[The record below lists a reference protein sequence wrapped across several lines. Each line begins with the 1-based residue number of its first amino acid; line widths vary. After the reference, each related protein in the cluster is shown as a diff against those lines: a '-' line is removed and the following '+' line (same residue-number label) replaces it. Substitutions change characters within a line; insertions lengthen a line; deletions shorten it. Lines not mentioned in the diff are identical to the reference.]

1 MSRKAKAAVLT
12 VSVAVLLF
20 AVAGGMRGV
29 SASNNDG
36 AYRQIEVY
44 SEVLARVQS
53 EYVEQPDIPRVTAGA
68 LHGLLDSLDADSS
81 YLTPEQFKLYKER
94 NVNAKAGIGAA
105 VSKRFGYAT
114 VVAVI
119 PGGPADKAGLQSTDI
134 FESIEGKSTHDL
146 SLAEVRSM
154 LAGEPGSTVTVSVV
168 RARQAEPQKVVVTRD
183 IVNIPPV
190 ADKMMDDGIG
200 YIQVDALNQ
209 GKAED
214 IAAKIKAVEKEGAKK
229 LILDLRDCAEGPESE
244 GVAVANLF
252 LNHGTIAYLQGQKV
266 PRQSFNADPSK
277 AITNLPLEVLVDK
290 GTAGAAE
297 IVAAAVLEN
306 ARGDVVGDKTF
317 GEGTVQKEI
326 DLPDGGALILS
337 IAKYYSPS
345 GKAIEDAAV
354 TPNVLVASNTDDV
367 ATGDDDDSAQP
378 APQKP
383 AAPQQDDVLRKAV
396 QLLKSRSS

>member
-1 MSRKAKAAVLT
+1 MSRKAKAAILIA
-12 VSVAVLLF
+12 SVAVLLF

-81 YLTPEQFKLYKER
+81 YLTPEQFKQYKER
-94 NVNAKAGIGAA
+94 DVNAKAGIGAA

-146 SLAEVRSM
+146 SLAEIRSM

-183 IVNIPPV
+183 TVTIPPV
-190 ADKMMDDGIG
+190 ADKMMEDGIG

-214 IAAKIKAVEKEGAKK
+214 IAAKIKAVEQEGAKK

-354 TPNVLVASNTDDV
+354 TPNVLVASNTDD
-367 ATGDDDDSAQP
+367 AAGGDDDDSTQP

>member
-1 MSRKAKAAVLT
+1 MSRKTKAAILS

-20 AVAGGMRGV
+20 AIAGGVRGV

-81 YLTPEQFKLYKER
+81 YLTPEQFKLYKDR
-94 NVNAKAGIGAA
+94 DTNAKGSIGAA

-119 PGGPADKAGLQSTDI
+119 PGTPADKAGLQSTDI

-146 SLAEVRSM
+146 SLAEIRSM
-154 LAGEPGSTVTVSVV
+154 LAGAPGSTVTVSVV
-168 RARQAEPQKVVVTRD
+168 RARQAEPQKMVLTREVVS
-183 IVNIPPV
+183 IPPV

-200 YIQVDALNQ
+200 YIQADALNK
-209 GKAED
+209 GKADE
-214 IAAKIKAVEKEGAKK
+214 IADKIKAVEKEGAKK

-266 PRQSFNADPSK
+266 PRESFTADPSK

-345 GKAIEDAAV
+345 GKAIEDSAV
-354 TPNVLVASNTDDV
+354 TPNVLVASNTDDSAV
-367 ATGDDDDSAQP
+367 GDDDDTTQA

-383 AAPQQDDVLRKAV
+383 AAPQPDDVLQKAV